1 MNNKDQKASYFTTDT
16 VILIVMLYLT
26 AVRSISLHY

>member
-1 MNNKDQKASYFTTDT
+1 MNNKDQKASYFTTDP